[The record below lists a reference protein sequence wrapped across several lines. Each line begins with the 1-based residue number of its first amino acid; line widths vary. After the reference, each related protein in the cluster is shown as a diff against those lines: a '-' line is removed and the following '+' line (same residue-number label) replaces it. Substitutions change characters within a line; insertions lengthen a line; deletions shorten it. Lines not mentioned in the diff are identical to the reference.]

1 MSHDPELRAGDTDRD
16 RTIAVLTDG
25 YAEGRLTNDEF
36 QVRVDSAHVA
46 STVGELNALVVDL
59 PKAKSDDEVRQANAV
74 SRPKLS
80 KDLRAGWVSWLGVGI
95 LVNVIW
101 GATWITHGGSAP
113 YYWPIWVIGPWGA
126 GMFIATMSEPRKRD

>member
-1 MSHDPELRAGDTDRD
+1 MSLDPELRAGDTDRN

-36 QVRVDSAHVA
+36 QIRVDSAHVA

-59 PKAKSDDEVRQANAV
+59 PKVKTEDEVPLTNAV

-80 KDLRAGWVSWLGVGI
+80 KDLRARWVSWLGVGI

-101 GATWITHGGSAP
+101 GYLDNARWQCALLLANLGNGTVGRWDV
-113 YYWPIWVIGPWGA
+113 YCNN
-126 GMFIATMSEPRKRD
+126 E